1 MKAWNDR
8 TLAPPPRDVVLP
20 RSIGVLITATAALIC
35 WAGLIAI
42 AARALS

>member
-1 MKAWNDR
+1 MKGWNES

-20 RSIGVLITATAALIC
+20 RSIGVLITATGALLC

-42 AARALS
+42 AAQAL